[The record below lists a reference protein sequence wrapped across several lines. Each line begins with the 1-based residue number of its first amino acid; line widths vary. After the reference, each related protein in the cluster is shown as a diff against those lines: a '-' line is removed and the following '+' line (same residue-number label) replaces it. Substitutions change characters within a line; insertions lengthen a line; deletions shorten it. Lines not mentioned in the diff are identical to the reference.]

1 LAIWTVL
8 ETARRRE
15 VNQASSR
22 KTGTGSGP
30 RTGGGLLAGLLLVAI
45 VVVAGIGWL
54 SVTGRLAGLQY
65 TNIPIVHPYPPSG
78 EFVNPFTGDPRDL
91 VSSAE
96 AAKVKSDLLHDGDL
110 QLAALAQ
117 GSTAVL
123 PQTATGNYLA
133 KLNETVA
140 ADNAQGVV
148 YREQHRL
155 DSVTVGRLPDPN
167 APTTISWAVEER
179 GSGEAAYVTKSSGKT
194 VSSYHGHF
202 RNRFWLARVGDRY
215 LIADAQISF
224 TRES

>member
-1 LAIWTVL
+1 MN
-8 ETARRRE
+8 ET
-15 VNQASSR
+15 SSR
-22 KTGTGSGP
+22 RSGTGSGLG
-30 RTGGGLLAGLLLVAI
+30 RGGGLLAGLLLAAV
-45 VVVAGIGWL
+45 VVVAGFGWL

-65 TNIPIVHPYPPSG
+65 ANVPIVHPYPPQG
-78 EFVNPFTGDPRDL
+78 QIVNPFTGDPRDL

-148 YREQHRL
+148 YREQHQL
-155 DSVTVGRLPDPN
+155 TSVVVGRLPDPN

-179 GSGEAAYVTKSSGKT
+179 GSGDAAYVSKSSGKT

-202 RNRFWLARVGDRY
+202 QNRFWLARVGDRY